1 MEKTKG
7 ILIKL
12 YLECVDDNFNNID
25 NYVFSIDEL
34 RSALYEVLDNQEIFI
49 LDLAVYI
56 QESKKK
62 EFYENDSNREYYKK
76 LKTLW
81 ENFSTVDLNNLKE
94 SCTNSIIKNLINK
107 MVILKTAYKKFNQEV
122 VELDLED
129 YFYQKTKLIEL
140 IL

>member
-12 YLECVDDNFNNID
+12 YLKYVDNDFDNDIL
-25 NYVFSIDEL
+25 SIEEL

-49 LDLAVYI
+49 VDLAIYI

-62 EFYENDSNREYYKK
+62 EFYENDSNKEYYKK
-76 LKTLW
+76 LKNLW
-81 ENFSTVDLNNLKE
+81 ENFSVNDLTELREKCNNL
-94 SCTNSIIKNLINK
+94 IIKNIINK
-107 MVILKTAYKKFNQEV
+107 MIILKTAYKKFNQEV
-122 VELDLED
+122 VELDFED
-129 YFYQKTKLIEL
+129 YFYQKNKLIEL

>member
-62 EFYENDSNREYYKK
+62 NFYENDSNREYYKK

-81 ENFSTVDLNNLKE
+81 ENFSIVDLINLKE

-122 VELDLED
+122 VDLDLED